1 MSMDSHPAPARILI
15 VEDNYLIAEEVRDL
29 IRSFGYSV
37 AGAAPSVADG
47 LEILEGQQIDGAVL
61 DIDLGGHTSFRLC
74 RALKER
80 GIPFAFLSGYSAR
93 NSMVPCEFSANLYLH
108 KPVDPRQFKLAL
120 NAMLPPP
127 VEPQVECRTLV
138 RVETGIGTLSG
149 AEIGTLGEVEIG
161 TLAGA
166 EIGTLAGAGIG
177 TPAGAGIGTL
187 IGSDGTMPQPG
198 MPLPGSRVL
207 GNQVLDGLSA
217 EQRRAIA
224 PHLEEVTLRKGDL
237 LDAEGQEV
245 SRVYFPLDALISIF
259 AGNSHGQGIEVASIG
274 NNGMT
279 ALSILL
285 DDTTAPGDTRVQMS
299 GRAWSIA
306 APVLCQLAERD
317 CHLRRY
323 LLGRISLALRDF
335 MDASLSAG
343 RLTVVERLA
352 RWLVRATHRVGS
364 PRLVI
369 THSALADILAVR
381 RPSVTLGLQML
392 EGYGLIRSTRRVV
405 MVRNPEGLSDVARL
419 NGQSLN
425 GRGSS

>member
-1 MSMDSHPAPARILI
+1 MDSHPAPARILI

-29 IRSFGYSV
+29 VRRFGYSV

-47 LEILEGQQIDGAVL
+47 LEILEGEQIDGAVL

-74 RALKER
+74 RALKDR

-93 NSMVPCEFSANLYLH
+93 NSTVPSEFSANLYLD

-127 VEPQVECRTLV
+127 AEAQVECSTQV
-138 RVETGIGTLSG
+138 RGETGIG
-149 AEIGTLGEVEIG
+149 
-161 TLAGA
+161 
-166 EIGTLAGAGIG
+166 
-177 TPAGAGIGTL
+177 PL
-187 IGSDGTMPQPG
+187 IGSDGTM
-198 MPLPGSRVL
+198 PGSRVL

-217 EQRRAIA
+217 EQRRAID
-224 PHLEEVTLRKGDL
+224 PHLEEVVLRKGDL

-259 AGNSHGQGIEVASIG
+259 AGNSNGQGIEVASIG

-285 DDTTAPGDTRVQMS
+285 ADTTAPGDTRVQMS

-306 APVLCQLAERD
+306 APVLIQLAERD

-343 RLTVVERLA
+343 CLTVVERLA

-364 PRLVI
+364 LRLVI
-369 THSALADILAVR
+369 THAALADILAVR

-405 MVRNPEGLSDVARL
+405 MVGNLEGLTDLARL
-419 NGQSLN
+419 NGQGSN